1 MICQSIFEN
10 LTIWNKKYIIKLC
23 KEPKGSYQKAKER
36 YIQFRSDVEAAKRK
50 LQGASTSEDIDEAI
64 IELASLMKQ
73 SFEDSL
79 LDEMIVWIAD
89 ARLKA
94 CNLRMHDYTR
104 KEMVKLL
111 EDMLKSLDSIIEA
124 ANKNTRNF
132 QDWRHHQEEF

>member
-1 MICQSIFEN
+1 
-10 LTIWNKKYIIKLC
+10 
-23 KEPKGSYQKAKER
+23 
-36 YIQFRSDVEAAKRK
+36 
-50 LQGASTSEDIDEAI
+50 
-64 IELASLMKQ
+64 MKQ

>member
-1 MICQSIFEN
+1 MENNNVHKMMI
-10 LTIWNKKYIIKLC
+10 K
-23 KEPKGSYQKAKER
+23 KER

-124 ANKNTRNF
+124 ANKDNVVKNTRNF
-132 QDWRHHQEEF
+132 QDWRHNQEEF

>member
-1 MICQSIFEN
+1 ME
-10 LTIWNKKYIIKLC
+10 
-23 KEPKGSYQKAKER
+23 KGSEITFTPFEDYQISAIFAK
-36 YIQFRSDVEAAKRK
+36 I
-50 LQGASTSEDIDEAI
+50 LLDEAI

-132 QDWRHHQEEF
+132 QD

>member
-1 MICQSIFEN
+1 MENNNVHKMMI
-10 LTIWNKKYIIKLC
+10 K
-23 KEPKGSYQKAKER
+23 KER

-124 ANKNTRNF
+124 ANKNTRKF